1 MACLPFAAFLALSL
15 LAEAHG
21 AAGLGAPLAA
31 MHRDAVGLPHVQELH
46 AALGRLCATIGVCRP
61 PRKPLLNFGGA
72 TPAPKGG
79 AGWVRVAVLVAIF
92 LLFAAEFAR
101 GLRDL
106 RTVDVADR
114 RKKDITS
121 PLREV

>member
-46 AALGRLCATIGVCRP
+46 AALGRLCATLGVCRP
-61 PRKPLLNFGGA
+61 PRKPLLNLGSA
-72 TPAPKGG
+72 TPAPKGSANLMRPG
-79 AGWVRVAVLVAIF
+79 TAGKPRVPFWTIKIEDFSEIILPPQ
-92 LLFAAEFAR
+92 L
-101 GLRDL
+101 
-106 RTVDVADR
+106 
-114 RKKDITS
+114 
-121 PLREV
+121 PLIRQNS